1 MPGLP
6 RLAALSSSHG
16 REAAG
21 TISGH
26 SHRYSSSAVMGRVF
40 HMARLAVEAEGPEEP
55 AFSCRTVFSAGLW
68 VLQGLLFD
76 NVSCIVVD
84 VFLLDAAWNKLSES
98 GCIVFSFL
106 TFVLG

>member
-1 MPGLP
+1 MVERPQARFPDTVIVIPLLLLWAEFFTWHVLLL
-6 RLAALSSSHG
+6 RLKVQKS
-16 REAAG
+16 R
-21 TISGH
+21 
-26 SHRYSSSAVMGRVF
+26 
-40 HMARLAVEAEGPEEP
+40 
-55 AFSCRTVFSAGLW
+55 RTVFSAGLW